1 MAKFA
6 LSVPLNAKPG
16 KEGEIEAFLRQGA
29 EMATKESGTVT
40 WFGLKEGEGRYAVFD
55 TFDDEAGRDAH
66 MNGEIAKALMAKA
79 SELFSE
85 PPQIHKIDVVAT
97 KR

>member
-6 LSVPLNAKPG
+6 LYAPLRAKPG
-16 KEGEIEAFLRQGA
+16 KEAEVEEFLKLGA
-29 EMATKESGTVT
+29 QMSEQESGTIS
-40 WFGLKEGEGRYAVFD
+40 WFALKEGEGRYAVFD
-55 TFDDEAGRDAH
+55 TFDDERGREAH
-66 MNGEIAKALMAKA
+66 MNGDIAKALMAKA

-85 PPQIHKIDVVAT
+85 TPQIHKIDILAN